1 MGHFGTISA
10 PALQQPQSRT
20 LDAVAAVVQQLGA
33 FLALSVVPAAD
44 IGSDATEDV
53 ARIDTGSP
61 PHKDKGSRNVTVAVA
76 HVGTGL
82 ASAVPVGGLLLELS
96 DGLELRQEHVQ
107 ERPSF
112 VDLLELQLQQQDG
125 DHGSKPC
132 TAAARHARALFQVG
146 SHSPSGAIVVPGHT
160 SSSAAFCSRQLIIAK
175 FGRRGVSGL
184 L

>member
-61 PHKDKGSRNVTVAVA
+61 PQKDKGSRNVTVAVA

-112 VDLLELQLQQQDG
+112 VDLLELQLQLQDG
-125 DHGSKPC
+125 GKAC
-132 TAAARHARALFQVG
+132 GVAAHQARALFQVG
-146 SHSPSGAIVVPGHT
+146 SHWPSGLGLKPLLFQSMRHPAQRF
-160 SSSAAFCSRQLIIAK
+160 AAGS
-175 FGRRGVSGL
+175 
-184 L
+184 